1 MSIEPSAS
9 VAPHAA
15 LFGDLPAS
23 APRAEGGVGGRG
35 APRIQVAQRDQ
46 LELQACDLD
55 ALLAPDHAAR
65 IVWGFVEALDL
76 APLYGAIRAIEG
88 HAGRPAI
95 DPKIL
100 VALWL
105 YATVDAVGSAR
116 ELDRLCTRDAPYR
129 WLAGGV
135 SLNHHT
141 LAEFR
146 TAHGAWLDR
155 ELTRSLAALL
165 DRGLVTLEVVAQDG
179 LRVRASAK
187 AASFRRRARLEEL
200 LTAARVQVEALKT
213 ELGAEPDASTRRK
226 QAARARHARERE
238 ARLAE
243 ALATL
248 DEIEGVQ
255 ASAQA
260 AAPGTDTPPPGASP
274 PPAASETPPEAKE
287 PDTKKPEV
295 KTPERRVSTTD
306 PEARVMK
313 MADGGFRPAFNA
325 QLAVDA
331 ATQLIAAVDIVNSG
345 SDSGQMAPMH
355 DSVCTRYQCTPTHW
369 LADGGYA
376 NLAAIDQL
384 AQAGSQPCVPV
395 PKSRNPAIDPHH
407 PKPKDPP
414 AVAAWRA
421 RMAEAA
427 TRLLYKLRG
436 ASVECANAQFRR
448 RGFTQLP
455 VRGLDKA
462 RSVLLWH
469 ALAHNLMRM
478 ASLGF
483 LRPA

>member
-9 VAPHAA
+9 EAPRTA

-23 APRAEGGVGGRG
+23 APRAEGGVVGRG

-65 IVWGFVEALDL
+65 IVWAFVEALDL
-76 APLYGAIRAIEG
+76 GPLYGAIRAIEG

-155 ELTRSLAALL
+155 ELTRSLAALM

-200 LTAARVQVEALKT
+200 LATARAQVEALKT
-213 ELGAEPDASTRRK
+213 ELGAEPDASSRRK

-238 ARLAE
+238 ARLAQ

-255 ASAQA
+255 APKQ
-260 AAPGTDTPPPGASP
+260 AAPGAGDGTPPSDASP
-274 PPAASETPPEAKE
+274 PPAASEAQ
-287 PDTKKPEV
+287 PDAKKPDA
-295 KTPERRVSTTD
+295 KAPERRVSTTD

-325 QLAVDA
+325 QLVVDA
-331 ATQLIAAVDIVNSG
+331 DTQLIAAVDIVNSG
-345 SDSGQMAPMH
+345 SDMNQMAPMH
-355 DSVCTRYQCTPTHW
+355 EALRARYMQTPAHW

-395 PKSRNPAIDPHH
+395 PKSRNPAIDPHQ
-407 PKPKDPP
+407 PKASDPP
-414 AVAAWRA
+414 AVAAWRI
-421 RMAEAA
+421 RMASQAA
-427 TRLLYKLRG
+427 RALYKLRG

-448 RGFTQLP
+448 RGFVQLT
-455 VRGLDKA
+455 VRGLVKA
-462 RSVLLWH
+462 RTVVLWH

-478 ASLGF
+478 ASLGV

>member
-1 MSIEPSAS
+1 MSIEPSAPE
-9 VAPHAA
+9 APHAA
-15 LFGDLPAS
+15 LFDDLPAS
-23 APRAEGGVGGRG
+23 APRAGGGVGGRG

-55 ALLAPDHAAR
+55 ALVAPDHAAR
-65 IVWGFVEALDL
+65 IVWSFVEALDL

-100 VALWL
+100 VSLWL
-105 YATVDAVGSAR
+105 YATVDGVGSAR

-135 SLNHHT
+135 GLNHHT

-155 ELTRSLAALL
+155 ELTRSVAALL

-179 LRVRASAK
+179 MRVRASAK
-187 AASFRRRARLEEL
+187 AASFRRRTRLEDL
-200 LTAARVQVEALKT
+200 LATARAQVEALKA
-213 ELGAEPDASTRRK
+213 ELGAAPDASTRRK
-226 QAARARHARERE
+226 HAARARHARERE

-255 ASAQA
+255 APTQA
-260 AAPGTDTPPPGASP
+260 AAPGTDDSP
-274 PPAASETPPEAKE
+274 PPSDAGPPPASGEASASGS
-287 PDTKKPEV
+287 KKPDA
-295 KTPERRVSTTD
+295 KAPERRVSTTD
-306 PEARVMK
+306 PDARVMK

-331 ATQLIAAVDIVNSG
+331 AAQIVAAVDIVNSG
-345 SDSGQMAPMH
+345 SDMNQMAPMH
-355 DSVCTRYQCTPTHW
+355 ENVCTRYHCTPTHW

-384 AQAGSQPCVPV
+384 AQAGSLPCVPV
-395 PKSRNPAIDPHH
+395 PKSRNPAVDPHQ

-427 TRLLYKLRG
+427 TRVLYTLRG

-448 RGFTQLP
+448 RGFTHIP

-469 ALAHNLMRM
+469 ALAHNVMRM

>member
-1 MSIEPSAS
+1 MSIDPSAPE
-9 VAPHAA
+9 AARTA
-15 LFGDLPAS
+15 LFGDLPSS
-23 APRAEGGVGGRG
+23 AARAEGGVAGRG

-46 LELQACDLD
+46 LELQVCDLD

-65 IVWGFVEALDL
+65 IVWAFVEALDL
-76 APLYGAIRAIEG
+76 GPLYGAIRAIEG

-105 YATVDAVGSAR
+105 YATVDGVGSAR

-135 SLNHHT
+135 GLNHHT

-155 ELTRSLAALL
+155 ELTRSLAALM
-165 DRGLVTLEVVAQDG
+165 DRGLVTLEIVAQDG
-179 LRVRASAK
+179 MRVRASAK

-200 LTAARVQVEALKT
+200 LATARAQVEALRT

-226 QAARARHARERE
+226 QAARARHARERA

-248 DEIEGVQ
+248 DEIAGVQ
-255 ASAQA
+255 APTQAA
-260 AAPGTDTPPPGASP
+260 AAPGAGDGTPPSDAGT
-274 PPAASETPPEAKE
+274 PPAAGEAR
-287 PDTKKPEV
+287 PDTTKPDAS
-295 KTPERRVSTTD
+295 KPERRVSTTD

-325 QLAVDA
+325 QLVVDA
-331 ATQLIAAVDIVNSG
+331 DTQLIAAVDVVNSG
-345 SDSGQMAPMH
+345 SDMNQMAPMH
-355 DSVCTRYQCTPTHW
+355 EALRARYMQTPAHW

-395 PKSRNPAIDPHH
+395 PKSRNPAIDPHQ
-407 PKPKDPP
+407 PKASDPP
-414 AVAAWRA
+414 AVAAWRI
-421 RMAEAA
+421 RMASQAA
-427 TRLLYKLRG
+427 RALYKRRG

-448 RGFTQLP
+448 RGFVQLT
-455 VRGLDKA
+455 VRGLVKA
-462 RSVLLWH
+462 RAVVLWH
-469 ALAHNLMRM
+469 ALAHNLLRM

>member
-1 MSIEPSAS
+1 MSIDPSAS
-9 VAPHAA
+9 EAARTA
-15 LFGDLPAS
+15 LFGDLPSS
-23 APRAEGGVGGRG
+23 APRVKGEGSGRG
-35 APRIQVAQRDQ
+35 APRIREARRDQ

-65 IVWGFVEALDL
+65 IVWAFVEALDL
-76 APLYGAIRAIEG
+76 GPLYGAIRAIEG

-105 YATVDAVGSAR
+105 YATVDGVGSAR

-135 SLNHHT
+135 GLNHHT

-155 ELTRSLAALL
+155 ELTRSLAALM

-179 LRVRASAK
+179 MRVRASAK

-200 LTAARVQVEALKT
+200 LAAARAQIEALKA
-213 ELGAEPDASTRRK
+213 ELDATPDASTRRQ
-226 QAARARHARERE
+226 QAARTRHARERE

-248 DEIEGVQ
+248 DEITR
-255 ASAQA
+255 AHAPTQA
-260 AAPGTDTPPPGASP
+260 AAAPDAGDGTPPSDAGP
-274 PPAASETPPEAKE
+274 PPVAGEAPPEAKT
-287 PDTKKPEV
+287 PDAKAA
-295 KTPERRVSTTD
+295 ERRVSTTD

-325 QLAVDA
+325 QLVVDA
-331 ATQLIAAVDIVNSG
+331 ATQLIAAVDIANSG
-345 SDSGQMAPMH
+345 SDMNQMAPMH
-355 DSVCTRYQCTPTHW
+355 EALRARYMQIPAHW
-369 LADGGYA
+369 LADGGYT

-395 PKSRNPAIDPHH
+395 PKSRNPAIDPH
-407 PKPKDPP
+407 KPKSNDPP
-414 AVAAWRA
+414 AVAAWRT
-421 RMAEAA
+421 RMASQEARA
-427 TRLLYKLRG
+427 LYKRRG

-448 RGFTQLP
+448 RGFVQFN
-455 VRGLDKA
+455 VRGLVKA
-462 RSVLLWH
+462 RAVVLWH
-469 ALAHNLMRM
+469 ALAHNVMRM

>member
-1 MSIEPSAS
+1 
-9 VAPHAA
+9 
-15 LFGDLPAS
+15 
-23 APRAEGGVGGRG
+23 
-35 APRIQVAQRDQ
+35 VAQRDQ
-46 LELQACDLD
+46 LEFQPCDLD

-65 IVWGFVEALDL
+65 MVWTFVEALDL

-105 YATVDAVGSAR
+105 YATVDGVGSAR

-135 SLNHHT
+135 GLNHHT

-155 ELTRSLAALL
+155 ELTRSVAALL

-187 AASFRRRARLEEL
+187 AASFRRRARLEQL
-200 LTAARVQVEALKT
+200 LATARTQVEALKA

-226 QAARARHARERE
+226 QAARTRHARERE

-255 ASAQA
+255 APT
-260 AAPGTDTPPPGASP
+260 AAPGAGDGTLPSDLSP
-274 PPAASETPPEAKE
+274 PPISGEAPPSNKKPDAKAPEAK
-287 PDTKKPEV
+287 KS
-295 KTPERRVSTTD
+295 ERRVSTTD

-325 QLAVDA
+325 QLAVDV
-331 ATQLIAAVDIVNSG
+331 ATQLVAAVDIVNSG

-355 DSVCTRYQCTPTHW
+355 DSVCTRYHCTPAHW

-407 PKPKDPP
+407 PKPNDLP
-414 AVAAWRA
+414 AVAAWRT

-427 TRLLYKLRG
+427 TRVLYKLRG

-448 RGFTQLP
+448 RGFTHIP

-462 RSVLLWH
+462 RTVLLWH
-469 ALAHNLMRM
+469 ALAHNVMRM